1 MAVDLQALM
10 DSQPDPLG
18 LTIEP
23 VQDIETLKTWCHTW
37 GAGMGIP
44 VDSES
49 DILDLFSCISLDAH
63 LPLHHYLGRV
73 NGEAVATSSVF
84 YASGVAGIY
93 NVATLP
99 DARQRG
105 IGAAITLAPLRA
117 ARAAGLR
124 AAILQAS
131 DMGAPVYRKLGFK
144 KYCDIGIYLWASDPA
159 SV

>member
-1 MAVDLQALM
+1 
-10 DSQPDPLG
+10 
-18 LTIEP
+18 
-23 VQDIETLKTWCHTW
+23 
-37 GAGMGIP
+37 
-44 VDSES
+44 
-49 DILDLFSCISLDAH
+49 
-63 LPLHHYLGRV
+63 
-73 NGEAVATSSVF
+73 VF